1 MARCEHCNREL
12 RPDDKYCRCCST
24 RVEEPSAL
32 TWRIVLISVA
42 LCTILGAITLH
53 FLNR

>member
-1 MARCEHCNREL
+1 MARCEHCNRDL
-12 RPDDKYCRCCST
+12 RTDDKYCRCCST
-24 RVEEPSAL
+24 LVVESLAM

-42 LCTILGAITLH
+42 LSIILGAITLF

>member
-12 RPDDKYCRCCST
+12 RSDDKYCRCCST
-24 RVEEPSAL
+24 RVEESSAL
-32 TWRIVLISVA
+32 TGRIVLISMA
-42 LCTILGAITLH
+42 LSTIPGAITLH